1 MSIFTSRAP
10 WRLIFRKECNLA
22 ISFPNTCSTIIP
34 LYPSC
39 SRLSIRSYSVR
50 HRTIS
55 IWQFLYYLAIFPN
68 ITCIDSRFLNITCY
82 IMSIRRNT
90 CSTRRC
96 YIFRRHFKSVPL
108 AISPIASKLNSRTI
122 ALVRSVFISTY
133 YKTIIRNCPCNRR
146 LRRIK
151 HLDFTSFQIP
161 KETILFIRHVG
172 ISTASP
178 LTIT

>member
-34 LYPSC
+34 LYPTC
-39 SRLSIRSYSVR
+39 CRLSIRSYSIR
-50 HRTIS
+50 HRTIGVY
-55 IWQFLYYLAIFPN
+55 QFLCNLSVFPD
-68 ITCIDSRFLNITCY
+68 IASIDTAFANITCY

-96 YIFRRHFKSVPL
+96 YIIRRHFKSVPL
-108 AISPIASKLNSRTI
+108 AISPIASKFYCSTI
-122 ALVRSVFISTY
+122 ALVRSVFILTY
-133 YKTIIRNCPCNRR
+133 YKTVIRYRPCYRR
-146 LRRIK
+146 LRRIE

-161 KETILFIRHVG
+161 KETILLIRIIG

-178 LTIT
+178 LTIA